1 MFASISSA
9 VLIGA
14 QGYPVRVE
22 AHVGKGLPGF
32 SIGGLLD
39 ESVREARD
47 RTRAAI
53 LSIGLQFPTI
63 KVTLNLAPSDQPK
76 SGSAMD
82 LAIAIGILA
91 ASGAVPPESVEELSF
106 IGELGLDGSLR
117 PAPGV
122 APMVGALGDRGV
134 VVPVGSAIEARV
146 AASLLLITGLAL
158 GDVALA
164 LARLERDGWI
174 IENGGWFEVVDE
186 WADLT

>member
-1 MFASISSA
+1 
-9 VLIGA
+9 
-14 QGYPVRVE
+14 
-22 AHVGKGLPGF
+22 
-32 SIGGLLD
+32 
-39 ESVREARD
+39 
-47 RTRAAI
+47 
-53 LSIGLQFPTI
+53 
-63 KVTLNLAPSDQPK
+63 
-76 SGSAMD
+76 MD

-122 APMVGALGDRGV
+122 APMVGALGDRDV

-164 LARLERDGWI
+164 RLERDGWI